1 MRFLN
6 IRILAAVAAVVLCP
20 GAGAQAQEK
29 VQREVTVHENV
40 RLVILAPADDLS
52 DEVRKQYQAFLPL
65 FEEALREAT
74 TNETDP
80 CALTIRVSA
89 GVKEVGSAKTQR
101 PLARVSAFRRNSR
114 QEFMATFI
122 LYSYLTAGPVNKE
135 ETAQFLKKQI
145 LDCAICNSGN

>member
-6 IRILAAVAAVVLCP
+6 IRILAAVAAVCL
-20 GAGAQAQEK
+20 GAGAQAQER

-40 RLVILAPADDLS
+40 RLVILAPAEDLPE
-52 DEVRKQYQAFLPL
+52 EVRKQYQAFLPL
-65 FEEALREAT
+65 FEEALKEAT

-114 QEFMATFI
+114 QEFTATFI
-122 LYSYLTAGPVNKE
+122 LYSFLTAGPVDKE

-145 LDCAICNSGN
+145 LDCAICNSGD